1 VVTSQSLRRDEDRQD
16 SIPRQRAVMR
26 SLVATAR
33 PRQWIKNVLVF
44 AAPATAGVLLQP
56 AALAK
61 AVTAFVAF
69 SMASSA
75 MYFLNDVKD
84 RVPDAAHPTKRLRP
98 MAAGEL
104 SRGLA
109 WMAAVVLMATAL
121 VTAAA
126 GAGVPLAAAVVAY
139 LVLVTAYTY
148 WLKDVVLV
156 DVVAVAA
163 TFVLRAAAGGLAV
176 GVYLSSWFLLVACFG
191 ALFVVTGRRF
201 AEYRALEERRGH
213 HRRTLDEYSEP
224 MLRSMLTS
232 SSTVTITAYCLWAF
246 EGQGSRNVLAALSI
260 VPFVLG
266 IYRYA
271 MLGEA
276 GSGGSP
282 EDVFLR
288 DRFLQ
293 ITCVLWLSF
302 VVASVYLG

>member
-1 VVTSQSLRRDEDRQD
+1 LVTSQSLRRDEDRRD
-16 SIPRQRAVMR
+16 SIPRQRALIR

-56 AALAK
+56 AALAR
-61 AVTAFVAF
+61 AVVAFVAF

-84 RVPDAAHPTKRLRP
+84 RVRDTAHPTKRLRP
-98 MAAGEL
+98 MAAGDL
-104 SRGLA
+104 SRRDA
-109 WMAAVVLMATAL
+109 WIAAVVLIVTAV
-121 VTAAA
+121 VTAAV

-163 TFVLRAAAGGLAV
+163 TYVLRAAAGGLAV

-201 AEYRALEERRGH
+201 AEYRALEGRRGH
-213 HRRTLDEYSEP
+213 HRRTLDDYSEP

-246 EGQGSRNVLAALSI
+246 EGEGSRNVLAALSI

-293 ITCVLWLSF
+293 ITCILWLSC
-302 VVASVYLG
+302 VVAGVYLG

>member
-1 VVTSQSLRRDEDRQD
+1 VTSQSLRQHEDRPE
-16 SIPRQRAVMR
+16 SGPRQRAVIR
-26 SLVATAR
+26 SLLATAR
-33 PRQWIKNVLVF
+33 PRQWIKNALVF
-44 AAPATAGVLLQP
+44 AAPATAGVLLEP

-61 AVTAFVAF
+61 TLVAFVAF
-69 SMASSA
+69 CMASSA
-75 MYFLNDVKD
+75 TYFLNDVKD
-84 RVPDAAHPTKRLRP
+84 RGRDSAHPTKRLRP
-98 MAAGEL
+98 LAAGDL
-104 SRGLA
+104 SRRAA
-109 WMAAVVLMATAL
+109 WLAAVALIVTA
-121 VTAAA
+121 VATAAA
-126 GAGVPLAAAVVAY
+126 GAGAPLTAAVVAY
-139 LVLVTAYTY
+139 LVLATAYTY
-148 WLKDVVLV
+148 WLKEIVLV

-201 AEYRALEERRGH
+201 AEYRALDGSRGH
-213 HRRTLDEYSEP
+213 HRRTLDDYSEP

-260 VPFVLG
+260 VPFLLG

-276 GSGGSP
+276 GAGGSP

-293 ITCVLWLSF
+293 ITCIIWLSC
-302 VVASVYLG
+302 VVAGVYLG